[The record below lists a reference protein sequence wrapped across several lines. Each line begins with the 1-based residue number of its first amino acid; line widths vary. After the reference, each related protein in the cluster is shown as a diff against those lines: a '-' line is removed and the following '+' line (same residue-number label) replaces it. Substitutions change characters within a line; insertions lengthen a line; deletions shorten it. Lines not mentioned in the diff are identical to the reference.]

1 MSVISRLLS
10 MASAFVM
17 GFTVIDALC
26 FAVTNDTLAQHFL
39 DGGSP
44 LSRAL
49 FEMIPG
55 MTAWEFFAANAI
67 VLGCICVLLFIS
79 VYGTMSDN
87 DFRDKVSTKKLIG
100 RRGKI

>member
-1 MSVISRLLS
+1 MNHLAKILS
-10 MASAFVM
+10 LISAFIM

-26 FAVTNDTLAQHFL
+26 FLLTGDSLAEHFF

-55 MTAWEFFAANAI
+55 MSPWEFFAANAI
-67 VLGCICVLLFIS
+67 VLFCIGILLFIS
-79 VYGTMSDN
+79 VYGVMNEN
-87 DFRDKVSTKKLIG
+87 DFSG
-100 RRGKI
+100 RKRR